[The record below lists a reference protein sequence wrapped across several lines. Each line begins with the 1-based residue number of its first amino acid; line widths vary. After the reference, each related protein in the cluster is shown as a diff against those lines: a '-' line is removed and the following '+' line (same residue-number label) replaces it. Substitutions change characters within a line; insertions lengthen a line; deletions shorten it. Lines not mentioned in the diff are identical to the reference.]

1 MDNKTVLTVQEQKKE
16 KRYLWL
22 DFFKFLFFQ
31 VSGLSKIKYLFF
43 LIAIGLI
50 AFPTIGIPSLLYE
63 KFKEDIVL
71 EKLGISL
78 GALLASGYIAAE
90 ILVYFLVIKRL
101 PLFADFKAKEKESK
115 KESNFADTCTEL

>member
-1 MDNKTVLTVQEQKKE
+1 M
-16 KRYLWL
+16 
-22 DFFKFLFFQ
+22 
-31 VSGLSKIKYLFF
+31 SKIKYLFF

-78 GALLASGYIAAE
+78 GALLASGYIATE

-101 PLFADFKAKEKESK
+101 ALFADSNAKEKESK
-115 KESNFADTCTEL
+115 KESNFADTSTEL